1 MDIEN
6 LKQFLLD
13 AGAHKVGVVAVSDM
27 DFEPEFRKLCES
39 NACGMYG
46 RSWMCPP
53 LVGDVEELIARLKAY
68 RWAVV
73 YQTVDALED
82 SYDFEGM
89 MEAGKKMNDLTGRVR
104 QMLLSQGGPSPL
116 LLGAGGCR
124 VCQRCAKLTDE
135 PCRFPEKAIASLE
148 AYGINVS
155 VLASQA
161 GMKYI
166 NGVNTVTYF
175 GTVFLP
181 PEDSPC

>member
-1 MDIEN
+1 MDLEQIRQ
-6 LKQFLLD
+6 LILD
-13 AGAHKVGVVAVSDM
+13 LGAYRAGVVAVEDI
-27 DFEPEFRKLCES
+27 DFQPDFRKLCES

-53 LVGDVEELIARLKAY
+53 LVGEVDQLIESLKRW

-89 MEAGKKMNDLTGRVR
+89 MAAGEKMNRLTAQLRRELAQRGVAPNL
-104 QMLLSQGGPSPL
+104 M
-116 LLGAGGCR
+116 LGAGGCR
-124 VCQRCAKLTDE
+124 VCQRCAKLDGQ
-135 PCRFPEKAIASLE
+135 PCRNPEEAIASLE

-155 VLASQA
+155 ALAPQA

-166 NGVNTVTYF
+166 NGVDTVTYF
-175 GTVFLP
+175 GAVFLGEESAP
-181 PEDSPC
+181 